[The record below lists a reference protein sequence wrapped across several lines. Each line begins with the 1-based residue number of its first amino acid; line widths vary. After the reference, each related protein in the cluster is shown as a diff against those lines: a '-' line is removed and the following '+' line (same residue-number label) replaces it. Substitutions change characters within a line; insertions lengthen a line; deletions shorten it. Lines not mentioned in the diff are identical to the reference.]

1 MNALV
6 PLANILWAP
15 IFWSVRLLTLGR
27 VRPSFGYWDL
37 ARTQSGTR
45 ITTTAAPVPAII
57 KNPRDYLTLKEREAV
72 VQTHRTRRFGVVP
85 SASENA
91 VQADEPD
98 AETASSIPALEKA
111 MA

>member
-6 PLANILWAP
+6 PLANLLWTP
-15 IFWSVRLLTLGR
+15 IFWLVRLLTLGR

-45 ITTTAAPVPAII
+45 ITTTAAPVPAIN
-57 KNPRDYLTLKEREAV
+57 KNPRDYLTLAEREAA
-72 VQTHRTRRFGVVP
+72 VQTCRSRRFGVVP
-85 SASENA
+85 SGHETP
-91 VQADEPD
+91 VLQGEPD
-98 AETASSIPALEKA
+98 VSPASSIPALEKA